1 MKRVMLVFSMIV
13 FSICSL
19 CSQTNSGNQQ
29 PKSLPI
35 QTFEVKGQVI
45 SSVTQ
50 KPIPKTIVMIAG
62 TTTGTITDAK
72 GTFTIIVPEGAKQ
85 LSFGSDGFNPLKVA
99 IDTTKVMNIKL
110 IPKEKK

>member
-1 MKRVMLVFSMIV
+1 MKKILFVLSMLVFSL
-13 FSICSL
+13 STL
-19 CSQTNSGNQQ
+19 YSQTNSGGQQ
-29 PKSLPI
+29 PKSLPAK
-35 QTFEVKGQVI
+35 TFEVKGQVI

-50 KPIPKTIVMIAG
+50 KPVPNTIVMIAG

-72 GTFTIIVPEGAKQ
+72 GVFAIIVPEGAKQ

-99 IDTTKVMNIKL
+99 IDTTKEMKIKL

>member
-1 MKRVMLVFSMIV
+1 MKKVMFVLSMLVI
-13 FSICSL
+13 SL
-19 CSQTNSGNQQ
+19 SPLYSQSNPGTQETK
-29 PKSLPI
+29 PLPAK
-35 QTFEVKGQVI
+35 TFEVKGQVI

-85 LSFGSDGFNPLKVA
+85 LSFGSNGFNPLKVA
-99 IDTTKVMNIKL
+99 IDTTKEMKIKL